1 MSSYNHTDSRSLWAR
16 PVIEA
21 AYNIPPPSPTGSN
34 NQSVN
39 VADIFNLD
47 LLSARAQGNDYTAGT
62 YQSGIAN
69 LPSTVRGALASPNFI
84 VANQNGVLLGSDQ
97 PQGLSANGPMY
108 NFVQQ
113 RCYQIDP
120 NWTSYTTLNQLLD
133 SNYVPMGGRAY
144 IYYSASGNGGHGG
157 LVLKK
162 ESDAL
167 ADAPWLSNFYAQAVD
182 AKSPANPTEVRQS
195 PVPNDAQV
203 DVSGD
208 WGFPHPYDDEGHV
221 CIMNWYSYTP
231 SSGFNNLLGQIDL
244 GAVTTNCCA
253 DGTNDVTSSFTINYG
268 ATSDTLN
275 LSTGCTCASS
285 CTYSGPC

>member
-1 MSSYNHTDSRSLWAR
+1 M
-16 PVIEA
+16 
-21 AYNIPPPSPTGSN
+21 
-34 NQSVN
+34 
-39 VADIFNLD
+39 F
-47 LLSARAQGNDYTAGT
+47 
-62 YQSGIAN
+62 
-69 LPSTVRGALASPNFI
+69 
-84 VANQNGVLLGSDQ
+84 
-97 PQGLSANGPMY
+97 

-113 RCYQIDP
+113 RMYQIDP
-120 NWTSYTTLNQLLD
+120 NWTNYTTVNQLLD

-144 IYYSASGNGGHGG
+144 IYYSPSGNSGHGG

-167 ADAPWLSNFYAQAVD
+167 TDAPWLNNFYTQAVD
-182 AKSPANPTEVRQS
+182 AKSPANPTEVRQAS
-195 PVPNDAQV
+195 VPNDAQV

-208 WGFPHPYDDEGHV
+208 WGFPHPYDDEGRV

-231 SSGFNNLLGQIDL
+231 SSGYNNLLGQIDL

-253 DGTNDVTSSFTINYG
+253 DGTNNVTSSFTINYG

-275 LSTGCTCASS
+275 LNAGCTCASS